1 MGGGAWLSLGA
12 RSARAQ
18 VRDGTRGARALDD
31 ISRVYGASRR
41 WVRIPS
47 SYVHLQR
54 TYPVREHCDVN
65 WRDPLLRLLLIRMP
79 WCAICSF
86 YYDRGRSRAQLQ
98 LRNGDVSRGPA
109 TRTTTYR
116 YRDWDSEAHAR
127 SRLVS
132 YRTGRAESFVL
143 ADDAITFC
151 AHANARRRIALGW
164 RGRPWEDQV
173 KGEGT
178 VRVGRWESAKT
189 PGSAPASDAPRL
201 LFVLPHF
208 VRGRS
213 PGGIVNCMAMMLVN
227 EGVVAG

>member
-1 MGGGAWLSLGA
+1 M
-12 RSARAQ
+12 ARA
-18 VRDGTRGARALDD
+18 GHARWMT
-31 ISRVYGASRR
+31 SRASTGPRAGR
-41 WVRIPS
+41 CGFRAHM
-47 SYVHLQR
+47 Y
-54 TYPVREHCDVN
+54 TCDVHTQYANTAGAN
-65 WRDPLLRLLLIRMP
+65 WRDPLLRLLLIRVLR
-79 WCAICSF
+79 CAIRSF

-98 LRNGDVSRGPA
+98 SRNGDVSRGPA

-178 VRVGRWESAKT
+178 VRVGGWESAKT
-189 PGSAPASDAPRL
+189 PGSAPAPDSPRL

-208 VRGRS
+208 ARGRS
-213 PGGIVNCMAMMLVN
+213 PGEHRQLASAD
-227 EGVVAG
+227 EGVAHTLIQVCAVCAGVAMLGHRRLIGG